1 MVISDI
7 LSIFVVRLGI
17 VPTTTKNYKVMKFN
31 KFYLIAVILFMVSFL
46 ILGIVLGDYFT
57 TPKVAAIFCG
67 LSGVVF
73 MQCLAVDLGY
83 WGYLTET
90 GKSYPKY
97 YYETY

>member
-1 MVISDI
+1 M
-7 LSIFVVRLGI
+7 
-17 VPTTTKNYKVMKFN
+17 NFN
-31 KFYLIAVILFMVSFL
+31 RFYLIAVVVFMLSFL
-46 ILGIVLGDYFT
+46 ILGIVLGNYFT
-57 TPKVAAIFCG
+57 TPKVAALFCG

-73 MQCLAVDLGY
+73 MQCLAIDLGY